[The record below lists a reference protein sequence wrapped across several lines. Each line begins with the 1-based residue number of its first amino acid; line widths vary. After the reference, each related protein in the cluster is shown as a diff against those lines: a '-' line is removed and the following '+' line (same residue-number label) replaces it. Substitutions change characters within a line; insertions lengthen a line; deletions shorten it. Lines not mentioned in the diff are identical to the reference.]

1 MAYEGKMKY
10 FILTNGDKNPFPQ
23 IINWSQTIDVR
34 KLTRDEYQKIPPFIQ
49 LNAKLGIDGIFPD
62 VIVKPFLLL
71 SRPAMEV
78 TALYDLN
85 IPFLFF
91 VLFDTEK
98 GECAS
103 YYCPVLEE
111 EECLAGKPR
120 PGQRG
125 IILDRRKMN
134 GLPLSRVRIGL
145 ESATIIRMDLAESL
159 LEREIV
165 GMELKEVHLT
175 DGWVSQI

>member
-10 FILTNGDKNPFPQ
+10 FILTNGDKNPFPH
-23 IINWSQTIDVR
+23 ILNWSQTIDVR

-49 LNAKLGIDGIFPD
+49 LNAKLGMDGIFPD

-71 SRPAMEV
+71 SRSAMEV
-78 TALYDLN
+78 TALYDRD

-111 EECLAGKPR
+111 EECLVKQPG
-120 PGQRG
+120 PGQRE
-125 IILDRRKMN
+125 IVLDREKIS
-134 GLPLSRVRIGL
+134 GAPLFRVRTGT
-145 ESATIIRMDLAESL
+145 ESAVVIRMDLAESL
-159 LEREIV
+159 LEREAI
-165 GMELKEVHLT
+165 GLKLKEVSLS
-175 DGWVSQI
+175 DSSILK